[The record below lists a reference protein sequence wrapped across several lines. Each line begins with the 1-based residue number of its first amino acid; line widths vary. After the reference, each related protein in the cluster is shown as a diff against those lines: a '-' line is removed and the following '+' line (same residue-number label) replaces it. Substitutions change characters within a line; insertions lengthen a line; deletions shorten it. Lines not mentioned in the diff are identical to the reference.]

1 MIKSRT
7 SKLKDVPQ
15 NQQLAQQQKG
25 KKKSLAIMK
34 DGLMLS
40 ALRFFIY
47 FILFYFIFL
56 WVCYFP
62 LKPVVLQKDLGFVE
76 KNYG

>member
-47 FILFYFIFL
+47 FILL
-56 WVCYFP
+56 WVFCFP
-62 LKPVVLQKDLGFVE
+62 LKPGVLQKDLGFVD

>member
-25 KKKSLAIMK
+25 KKKSLAIVK

-40 ALRFFIY
+40 AFRIFF
-47 FILFYFIFL
+47 F
-56 WVCYFP
+56 C
-62 LKPVVLQKDLGFVE
+62 GFVVFLE
-76 KNYG
+76 T

>member
-7 SKLKDVPQ
+7 SKLKDIPQ
-15 NQQLAQQQKG
+15 SQQLAQQQKG
-25 KKKSLAIMK
+25 KEKSLAIVK

-40 ALRFFIY
+40 ALRFF
-47 FILFYFIFL
+47 FFL
-56 WVCYFP
+56 WVCCFP
-62 LKPVVLQKDLGFVE
+62 LKLGVLQKDLGFVE

>member
-47 FILFYFIFL
+47 FILFYFIMGLLFSFETWGSSKRL
-56 WVCYFP
+56 GVC
-62 LKPVVLQKDLGFVE
+62 
-76 KNYG
+76 